1 MQGTPLVGRALWGR
15 LFRNRSFVI
24 GAVLVLLMVAVAL
37 AADWLTPFDPLK
49 SNVRAR
55 LAAPSA
61 VHWFGTDHFGRDI
74 LSRVMIG
81 ARISL
86 AIGAC
91 TVVLAG
97 IAGTL
102 SGAIAGYFY
111 RLDQPIMR
119 IMDALMAFPSIVL
132 AMVVSAILPLW
143 WFRQKGWL

>member
-24 GAVLVLLMVAVAL
+24 GAVLVLVMVAVAL

-81 ARISL
+81 ARISK
-86 AIGAC
+86 
-91 TVVLAG
+91 
-97 IAGTL
+97 
-102 SGAIAGYFY
+102 
-111 RLDQPIMR
+111 P
-119 IMDALMAFPSIVL
+119 PE
-132 AMVVSAILPLW
+132 W
-143 WFRQKGWL
+143 